1 VNHTVKY
8 EDELELLAKEQMV
21 LQDVTDILIET
32 GRCYGMEQNVE
43 RTKVMIISR
52 QPSPVKVM
60 IDQTRLETVKYFNVW
75 VAC

>member
-1 VNHTVKY
+1 MNHTVKY